1 MTLEPEPASGPSPE
15 PAFRRRLWL
24 LGGFALALRLLD
36 LGRREL
42 WVDEAFTW
50 NFAQKVGQ
58 PGFGELI
65 RLEATPP
72 LYYGLIGLL
81 LRIFGDSDWL
91 IRLPSAVFGAQSV
104 MLVALL
110 GEKLGW
116 RPAGLAG
123 ALVLAVHPW
132 HLFISQEARVYPLL
146 LLLLL
151 VLAMATWRALETDAG
166 ADWVKVGA
174 VLTLCLY
181 CHLFGIFVGAAAA
194 VAVVALGRGL
204 RSRLRGFTALAGA
217 CLLFAPYVMM
227 VLPSLASS
235 GANWTHDL
243 FYSALPGEGSLAR
256 VYEGHLIGA
265 RYNLIHRELTQ
276 PDPPWLLRWPAVI
289 AQTLLLAAA
298 IYKARRPGGDRRRV
312 AFVAIFYLVPFLVP
326 WATLF
331 TGKNFF
337 LVGRH
342 DFMALGPLCLLLGAG
357 FVQWRQKWRA
367 LAWLLLVPVVAA
379 GLFRHAWLYL
389 KPADGSATERGR
401 YLAAAATP
409 DDLVVCFGIER
420 LLGERYSTLAGG
432 RLAFESFPAEI
443 DRHPGWSDPRP
454 LLRRLPELRE
464 EARSRVR
471 QQIGK
476 GRVVTLERY
485 LGNGPGD
492 RPPGWEVDELYLA
505 ALREAGWR
513 LESRDDKHHVRVWS
527 SP

>member
-1 MTLEPEPASGPSPE
+1 MILAPAPASGSAPE
-15 PAFRRRLWL
+15 IFRRRLWL
-24 LGGFALALRLLD
+24 VGGFALALRLLD

-50 NFAQKVGQ
+50 HFAQKVGQ

-72 LYYGLIGLL
+72 VYYGLIGGLM
-81 LRIFGDSDWL
+81 RIFGESDWL
-91 IRLPSAVFGAQSV
+91 IRLPSAIFGALSV

-116 RPAGLAG
+116 RQAGLAG
-123 ALVLAVHPW
+123 ALLLAFHPW

-151 VLAMATWRALETDAG
+151 VLALATWRALETDTG
-166 ADWVKVGA
+166 ADWVKVAA

-181 CHLFGIFVGAAAA
+181 CHFFGIFIGAAAA
-194 VAVVALGRGL
+194 VAVMALGRNL
-204 RSRLRGFTALAGA
+204 RSRLRGLAALAGA
-217 CLLFAPYVMM
+217 CLLFTPYVLV
-227 VLPSLASS
+227 VLPSLAGS
-235 GANWTHDL
+235 GANWSHDL
-243 FYSALPGEGSLAR
+243 FYSTWPGEGSLAR
-256 VYEGHLIGA
+256 VVEGHLIGA
-265 RYNLIHRELTQ
+265 RYNIIHRELMQ
-276 PDPPWLLRWPAVI
+276 PDPPWQLRWPAVV

-298 IYKARRPGGDRRRV
+298 IYKAWRPGGDRRGV
-312 AFVAIFYLVPFLVP
+312 AFVSIFYLVPFMVP

-342 DFMALGPLCLLLGAG
+342 DFMVLGPLCLLLGAG
-357 FVQWRQKWRA
+357 FVQLRQKWKA
-367 LAWLLLVPVVAA
+367 LAWLLLIPVVAA
-379 GLFRHAWLYL
+379 GLFRHACLYFR
-389 KPADGSATERGR
+389 PADLSATEHGR

-409 DDLVVCFGIER
+409 EDLIVCFGIKR
-420 LLGERYSTLAGG
+420 LLGERYSILAGG
-432 RLAFESFPAEI
+432 RLTFESFPAEI

-454 LLRRLPELRE
+454 LLRRLPELQE

-471 QQIGK
+471 QRIGK
-476 GRVVTLERY
+476 GRIVTFERY
-485 LGNGPGD
+485 LGKGPEAS
-492 RPPGWEVDELYLA
+492 PPDWQVDQLFVT
-505 ALREAGWR
+505 ALKEAGWR
-513 LESRDDKHHVRVWS
+513 LESRDDIHKVRIWS